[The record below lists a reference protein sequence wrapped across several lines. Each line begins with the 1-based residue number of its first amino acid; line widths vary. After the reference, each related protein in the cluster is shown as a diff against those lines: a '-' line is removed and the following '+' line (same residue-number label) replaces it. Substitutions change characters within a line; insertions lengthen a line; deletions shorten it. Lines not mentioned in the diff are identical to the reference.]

1 MLFKKSKIKDVVSAS
16 ETKHDEEQA
25 SMHLHPMI
33 CLFDFEKNVIKEL
46 ERLRFNCITASF
58 GTNIQVNNKRN
69 EEKLL
74 KLNHYYPSN
83 LHEFDIVMLDM
94 TKNNTE
100 HFDLTKHNLKDT
112 KGAKAHALLSR
123 YPEQVFDPRPLSI
136 NIISDEI
143 KELIKKKSIVI
154 AFCRNKNI
162 AEYEF
167 VQITSH
173 GAEVTGTHSY
183 SNFNFYNNVA
193 EHFNK
198 YGKKSVIPKER
209 SKLSPLLEKHLN
221 GIEYGTVFYHPEKWE
236 NHKRK
241 KEKNFMPLLLN
252 EREQIISYAHFIEE
266 SIIFVFPDIKEK
278 TSFVSELFKTYLPD
292 ILPDI
297 FPFHGEFGWLNNGE
311 YLLPEESKLLLQ
323 KNEIEEKYVKDI
335 NDIEESIAQLKIKY
349 GFLNDLV
356 SESGEKLVKAVE
368 YYMQW
373 LGFESVVNLDDT
385 NPDILE
391 EDLQIDCGDRFLV
404 VEIKGLG
411 GTSTDKDCNQISKIR
426 FRRAEQRGKFDV
438 FGLYIV
444 NHQRYMPPKSRANP
458 PFSEHQINDASLD
471 KRGLLTTYE
480 LYKAYFLIEEDI
492 LKKELVREELFK
504 TGLISLIPNHLKS
517 LGIPT
522 EYFMDGHV
530 AIVDLDGISL
540 CKGDAVIVKKQD
552 EYFKVTIESLMIND
566 NEVDSA
572 DSGEI
577 GVKFSKK
584 LKKNSELFVENV

>member
-1 MLFKKSKIKDVVSAS
+1 MFGKSKSKAIAPVVDA
-16 ETKHDEEQA
+16 KNDEEQVDI
-25 SMHLHPMI
+25 HQHPMI
-33 CLFDFEKNVIKEL
+33 CLFDFNEEVKKEL

-58 GTNIQVNNKRN
+58 GTNIQVNNKQY

-74 KLNHYYPSN
+74 KLNHDYPSN
-83 LHEFDIVMLDM
+83 LHEFDIIMFDM
-94 TKNNTE
+94 TRSNIEN
-100 HFDLTKHNLKDT
+100 FDQNIHNLKDT
-112 KGAKAHALLSR
+112 KGARAHALLSR

-154 AFCRNKNI
+154 AFCRNENK

-167 VQITSH
+167 VEITSN
-173 GAEVTGTHSY
+173 GAEVTGKHSY
-183 SNFNFYNNVA
+183 SNFNFYNDVTN
-193 EHFNK
+193 HFNK
-198 YGKKSVIPKER
+198 YGKKSLIPKEK
-209 SKLSPLLEKHLN
+209 SKLSPLLEKHLS
-221 GIEYGTVFYHPEKWE
+221 GIEYGTVFFHPQTWQDGKYK
-236 NHKRK
+236 N
-241 KEKNFMPLLLN
+241 EKNFMPLLLN
-252 EREQIISYAHFIEE
+252 EREEIISYVHFIEE
-266 SIIFVFPDIKEK
+266 SIIFVFPDVKEK
-278 TSFVSELFKTYLPD
+278 TAFVSELLKTYLPD
-292 ILPDI
+292 IMPDI

-311 YLLPEESKLLLQ
+311 YLLPEESELLLQ
-323 KNEIEEKYVKDI
+323 KKDIEEKYIKDI
-335 NDIEESIAQLKIKY
+335 NKIEESISQLKIKY

-356 SESGEKLVKAVE
+356 SESGDKLVKAVE

-404 VEIKGLG
+404 IEIKGLG

-426 FRRAEQRGKFDV
+426 YRRAEQRGKFDV

-444 NHQRYMPPKSRANP
+444 NHQRYMPPKSRSNP
-458 PFSEHQINDASLD
+458 PFSENQIKDANLD
-471 KRGLLTTYE
+471 NRGLLTTYN

-492 LKKELVREELFK
+492 LKKEFVREELFK
-504 TGLISLIPNHLKS
+504 TGLISLIPKHLKS

-530 AIVDLDGISL
+530 AIVNLDGISL
-540 CKGDAVIVKKQD
+540 SKGDTVIVKKQD
-552 EYFKVTIESLMIND
+552 EYFKVIIESLMLND
-566 NEVDSA
+566 DEVDSA
-572 DSGEI
+572 NAGEI
-577 GVKFSKK
+577 GIKFNKK

>member
-1 MLFKKSKIKDVVSAS
+1 MFGKSKNKDVVSAV
-16 ETKHDEEQA
+16 ETKHSEEQV
-25 SMHLHPMI
+25 SMHPHPMI
-33 CLFDFEKNVIKEL
+33 CLFDFEEDVTKEL

-58 GTNIQVNNKRN
+58 GTNIQVNNKPH

-74 KLNHYYPSN
+74 NLNHNYPSN

-94 TKNNTE
+94 TKNNTVN
-100 HFDLTKHNLKDT
+100 FDQTKHILKDT

-136 NIISDEI
+136 SIISDEI

-154 AFCRNKNI
+154 VFCRNENI

-167 VQITSH
+167 VEITSNRTQ
-173 GAEVTGTHSY
+173 VTGTHSY
-183 SNFNFYNNVA
+183 SNFNFYNAVA
-193 EHFNK
+193 SHSNK
-198 YGKKSVIPKER
+198 NGKKSIIPKEK

-221 GIEYGTVFYHPEKWE
+221 GIEYGTIFSHPRTWKNGKYEE
-236 NHKRK
+236 
-241 KEKNFMPLLLN
+241 EKNFKPLLLN
-252 EREQIISYAHFIEE
+252 EQGEILSYAHLIEN
-266 SIIFVFPDIKEK
+266 SMILVFPDIKEK
-278 TSFVSELFKTYLPD
+278 TEFVSELFKTYLPD

-297 FPFHGEFGWLNNGE
+297 FPFHGEFGWLDNGE

-323 KNEIEEKYVKDI
+323 KTEIEETYVKDI
-335 NDIEESIAQLKIKY
+335 NNIDASIAQLRIKY

-356 SESGEKLVKAVE
+356 SESGDKLVTAVE
-368 YYMQW
+368 YYMKW
-373 LGFESVVNLDDT
+373 LGFESVINLDDT
-385 NPDILE
+385 NPDVLE

-444 NHQRYMPPKSRANP
+444 NHQRYLPPKNRANP

-471 KRGLLTTYE
+471 KRGLLTTYD

-492 LKKELVREELFK
+492 LKKEFVREELFK
-504 TGLISLIPNHLKS
+504 TGLISLTPSNLKS

-530 AIVDLDGISL
+530 AIVNLDGISL
-540 CKGDAVIVKKQD
+540 SKGDTIIVKKQD
-552 EYFKVTIESLMIND
+552 EYFKTTIESLKVNN
-566 NEVDSA
+566 NEVVCV

-577 GVKFSKK
+577 GIKFSKK
-584 LKKNSELFVENV
+584 IKKNSELFIENE

>member
-1 MLFKKSKIKDVVSAS
+1 MLFGKSKNKDVVSAS
-16 ETKHDEEQA
+16 ETKHNEEQV

-33 CLFDFEKNVIKEL
+33 CLFDFEKDVIQEL
-46 ERLRFNCITASF
+46 KRLRFNCTTASF
-58 GTNIQVNNKRN
+58 GTNIQVNNKQH

-74 KLNHYYPSN
+74 KLNHDYPSN

-100 HFDLTKHNLKDT
+100 YFDQTKHNLKDT
-112 KGAKAHALLSR
+112 KGAKAHVLLSR

-143 KELIKKKSIVI
+143 KELIKKKSII
-154 AFCRNKNI
+154 ITFCRNENM

-167 VQITSH
+167 VQITSR
-173 GAEVTGTHSY
+173 GAEITGTHSY

-198 YGKKSVIPKER
+198 YGKKSVIPKEK
-209 SKLSPLLEKHLN
+209 SKLSPLLEKYLN
-221 GIEYGTVFYHPEKWE
+221 RIEYGTIFSHPQIWE
-236 NHKRK
+236 NGKY
-241 KEKNFMPLLLN
+241 EKNENFIPLLLN
-252 EREQIISYAHFIEE
+252 EREEIISYAHFIEK
-266 SIIFVFPDIKEK
+266 STVLVFPDIKEK
-278 TSFVSELFKTYLPD
+278 AEFVSELFKTYLPE
-292 ILPDI
+292 IIPDI

-311 YLLPEESKLLLQ
+311 YLLPEEAELLLQ
-323 KNEIEEKYVKDI
+323 KKEIEEKYVKDI
-335 NDIEESIAQLKIKY
+335 NNIEESIAQLKIKY
-349 GFLNDLV
+349 KFLNDLV

-368 YYMQW
+368 YYMKW

-385 NPDILE
+385 NPDVLE
-391 EDLQIDCGDRFLV
+391 EDLQIDNGDRFLV

-426 FRRAEQRGKFDV
+426 YRRAEQRGKFDV

-504 TGLISLIPNHLKS
+504 TGLISLIPRHLKS

-522 EYFMDGHV
+522 EYFMDGHI
-530 AIVDLDGISL
+530 AIVNLEGIFLS
-540 CKGDAVIVKKQD
+540 KGDSVIVKKQD
-552 EYFKVTIESLMIND
+552 EYFKITIESLMVND

-577 GVKFSKK
+577 GIKFNKK